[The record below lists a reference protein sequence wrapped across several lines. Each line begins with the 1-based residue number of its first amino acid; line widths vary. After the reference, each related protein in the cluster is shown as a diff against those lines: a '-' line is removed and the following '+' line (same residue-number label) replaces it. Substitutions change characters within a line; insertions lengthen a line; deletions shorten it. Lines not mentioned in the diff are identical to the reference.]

1 MAHNPTIPT
10 ILVTGASKGIGL
22 EVVRQLALRG
32 ARVFLTARNQEAAER
47 VLAGIQSRAQFVPL
61 DVSDPSSI
69 AAAVRAIAAETD
81 HLDVL
86 VNNAAILLDDG
97 ASVLSL
103 DAGETLRT
111 FATNTVGP
119 LRVTQAFHALLAK
132 SQMPRVINVSSGA
145 GQLAEGLQDWAPAYS
160 MSKSALNALTQHF
173 AAALPAF
180 AVNSVSP
187 GWVRTDMGGGA
198 APLSVEEGADTIVWL
213 ALDAPQSLTG
223 QFLRERKPIAW

>member
-1 MAHNPTIPT
+1 MDSHSM

-22 EVVRQLALRG
+22 EVVRQLAARG
-32 ARVFLTARNQEAAER
+32 ARVFLTARKRAAAER
-47 VLAGIQSRAQFVPL
+47 ALAEIQGRAQFVPL
-61 DVSDPSSI
+61 DADDPASI
-69 AAAVRAIAAETD
+69 AAAVRAVAAETD

-97 ASVLSL
+97 ESVLSL
-103 DAGETLRT
+103 DGDLALRT
-111 FATNTVGP
+111 FSTNTVGP

-132 SQMPRVINVSSGA
+132 SKAPRVINVSSGA

-173 AAALPAF
+173 AAALPGF

-187 GWVRTDMGGGA
+187 GWVRTDMGGEA
-198 APLSVEEGADTIVWL
+198 APLSVQEGADTIVWL

-223 QFLRERKPIAW
+223 QFLRERKPISW

>member
-1 MAHNPTIPT
+1 MASDPTV
-10 ILVTGASKGIGL
+10 LVTGASKGIGL
-22 EVVRQLALRG
+22 EVVRQLAARG
-32 ARVFLTARNQEAAER
+32 ARVFLTARNQAAGMKAAAEIR
-47 VLAGIQSRAQFVPL
+47 GAEFVAL
-61 DVSDPSSI
+61 DASDPSSI
-69 AAAVRAIAAETD
+69 AAAARAIAAKTD
-81 HLDVL
+81 RLDVL
-86 VNNAAILLDDG
+86 VNNAAVLLDDG
-97 ASVLSL
+97 GSVLTL
-103 DAGETLRT
+103 DGDVALRT

-119 LRVTQAFHALLAK
+119 LRVTQAFHALLEK
-132 SQMPRVINVSSGA
+132 SEAPRVINVSSGA

-173 AAALPAF
+173 AAALPRF

-187 GWVRTDMGGGA
+187 GWVRTDMGGDS

>member
-1 MAHNPTIPT
+1 MASDPTV
-10 ILVTGASKGIGL
+10 LVTGASKGIGL
-22 EVVRQLALRG
+22 EVVRQLAARG
-32 ARVFLTARNQEAAER
+32 ARVFLTARNQAAGTQAAAEIR
-47 VLAGIQSRAQFVPL
+47 GVEFVGL
-61 DVSDPSSI
+61 DASDPSSI
-69 AAAVRAIAAETD
+69 AAAARAIAAKTD
-81 HLDVL
+81 RLDVL
-86 VNNAAILLDDG
+86 VNNAAVLLDDG
-97 ASVLSL
+97 GSVLTL
-103 DAGETLRT
+103 DGDVALRT

-119 LRVTQAFHALLAK
+119 LRVTQAFHALLEK
-132 SQMPRVINVSSGA
+132 SEAPRVINVSSGA

-173 AAALPAF
+173 AAALPRF

-187 GWVRTDMGGGA
+187 GWVRTDMGGDS

>member
-1 MAHNPTIPT
+1 MASDPTV
-10 ILVTGASKGIGL
+10 LVTGASKGIGL
-22 EVVRQLALRG
+22 EVVRQLAARG
-32 ARVFLTARNQEAAER
+32 ARVFLTARNQAAGMKAAAEIR
-47 VLAGIQSRAQFVPL
+47 GAEFVAL
-61 DVSDPSSI
+61 DASDPSSI
-69 AAAVRAIAAETD
+69 AAAARAIAAKTD
-81 HLDVL
+81 RLDVL
-86 VNNAAILLDDG
+86 VNNAAVLLDDG
-97 ASVLSL
+97 GSVLTL
-103 DAGETLRT
+103 DGDVTLRT

-119 LRVTQAFHALLAK
+119 LRVTQAFHALLDK
-132 SQMPRVINVSSGA
+132 SDAPRVINVSSGA

-173 AAALPAF
+173 AAALPRF

-187 GWVRTDMGGGA
+187 GWVRTDMGGDS

>member
-1 MAHNPTIPT
+1 MASNPAV
-10 ILVTGASKGIGL
+10 LVTGASKGIGL
-22 EVVRQLALRG
+22 EVVRQLAARG
-32 ARVFLTARNQEAAER
+32 ARVFLTARNQEAGARAAAEVQGAEF
-47 VLAGIQSRAQFVPL
+47 VLLDAGDQ
-61 DVSDPSSI
+61 SSI
-69 AAAVRAIAAETD
+69 AAAARVIAAKTD
-81 HLDVL
+81 RLDVL

-97 ASVLSL
+97 ESVLAL
-103 DAGETLRT
+103 DGDVALRT

-119 LRVTQAFHALLAK
+119 LRVTQAFHELLEK
-132 SQMPRVINVSSGA
+132 SEAPRVVNVSSGA

-173 AAALPAF
+173 AAALPRF

-187 GWVRTDMGGGA
+187 GWVRTDMGGDS
-198 APLSVEEGADTIVWL
+198 APLSVEEGADTVVWL